1 MINHA
6 RTLLLNMPAKKARR
20 DATSYE
26 YVPPAFHPIQ
36 LSAPLAAI
44 RAAVFGTTPDNYFL
58 NFRARE
64 LLRYIHETDLAQY
77 IYALDKRVT
86 YWPEYDATDFTATKQ
101 VTLTQ
106 TAGQPRRISV
116 AGQFDVNNA
125 SGRAA
130 RQYTVTLAPGNT
142 TLFTTTIT
150 ELNTTPVVPVTATFN
165 DLNTA
170 PAIAVPQTNLKLR
183 FSNTSAGAMAPES
196 AIITEVGDIIIVED
210 YDATAAIAL
219 ENAAGGPEPTLFS
232 AGRWALDVRAQ
243 PPAAITTIL
252 PILELLGEPSVLAL
266 FGAASSEP
274 YTTFKNLWFD
284 HPLPAYKLSGF
295 VLAFIYR
302 CNEIYENNN
311 V

>member
-6 RTLLLNMPAKKARR
+6 RTLLLNTPAKKARR
-20 DATSYE
+20 DAVSYE
-26 YVPPAFHPIQ
+26 YIPPAFHPLQ
-36 LSAPLAAI
+36 LSGPLAAI
-44 RAAVFGTTPDNYFL
+44 RAALFGTTPDNYFL

-106 TAGQPRRISV
+106 TAGQPRRIAV
-116 AGQFDVNNA
+116 AGRFDVSNA

-150 ELNTTPVVPVTATFN
+150 ELNTAPAVPVTTTFN
-165 DLNTA
+165 DLSTA
-170 PAIAVPQTNLKLR
+170 PAIDVPQTNLKLR
-183 FSNTSAGAMAPES
+183 FSNTGVGTLVPDA
-196 AIITEVGDIIIVED
+196 AIITEVGDIIVVED
-210 YDATAAIAL
+210 YNSTAAIEL
-219 ENAAGGPEPTLFS
+219 EGAAGGAEPAQFS
-232 AGRWALDVRAQ
+232 AARWSLDVRAR

-252 PILELLGEPSVLAL
+252 PILELLGEPNVLAL
-266 FGAASSEP
+266 FGAAPSEP

-302 CNEIYENNN
+302 CNEIYENTNA
-311 V
+311 